1 MVIAD
6 PVTNEEPL
14 VGARGHHGGVADA
27 DLRRGDARRGEGV
40 LDAHRPRLGL
50 VGRPQDGDAAPEV
63 EKGVGDPVIAEDA
76 LELVGGEALGNATEV
91 DGRAGVEGDPSPSLV
106 NAHVLPAHGLT
117 GAHDLLG
124 RGHAPLA
131 DAGLPEG
138 GERSHG
144 HVEGAVGDRAHL
156 ARPGEDAGHILWNGG
171 QTRSRGR
178 IEPAHG
184 RGGVEDAHLA
194 VNGHGAVAH
203 RGENLA
209 RLVGMAGHADETV
222 RSERGEPHARPGR
235 HRYAFACA
243 IAFATAS
250 MMPSEECVAPDT
262 ALTLVLCASMISET
276 TVENARL

>member
-1 MVIAD
+1 MV
-6 PVTNEEPL
+6 
-14 VGARGHHGGVADA
+14 
-27 DLRRGDARRGEGV
+27 
-40 LDAHRPRLGL
+40 
-50 VGRPQDGDAAPEV
+50 
-63 EKGVGDPVIAEDA
+63 AEDA
-76 LELVGGEALGNATEV
+76 LELVGGEALGNASEV
-91 DGRAGVEGDPSPSLV
+91 NGRASIERHPQPRLV
-106 NAHVLPAHGLT
+106 NAHVLPAHELT
-117 GAHDLLG
+117 GTRDLLG

-131 DAGLPEG
+131 DAGLPKG

-144 HVEGAVGDRAHL
+144 HVKGAVGDRAHL
-156 ARPGEDAGHILWNGG
+156 ARPGEDAGHVLGHGG
-171 QTRSRGR
+171 PARSRGR

-184 RGGVEDAHLA
+184 RAGIEDAHLA
-194 VNGHGAVAH
+194 VNGQGAVAH

-209 RLVGMAGHADETV
+209 RLVGMAGHADEAV

-262 ALTLVLCASMISET
+262 ALTLVLCASIISET